1 MAELSKTAK
10 AAMKAGA
17 EKTGP
22 KKTISDAEH
31 VRLLRIDLA
40 SQIYPGIEGTR
51 ALLRLYDDNA
61 DLLLAVKALAI
72 QVAELGETNLE
83 LDQTA
88 TALEASRDAAEAS
101 VQDLLDQ
108 IAALEQHH
116 KLTDAQAAE

>member
-1 MAELSKTAK
+1 AK

-17 EKTGP
+17 DKTGP
-22 KKTISDAEH
+22 KKTIADAEL
-31 VRLLRIDLA
+31 VRLLRIDIA
-40 SQIYPGIEGTR
+40 SSIYPGVEGTK

-88 TALEASRDAAEAS
+88 TALEQRAETAESIAQGLRD
-101 VQDLLDQ
+101 
-108 IAALEQHH
+108 
-116 KLTDAQAAE
+116 